1 MRTTTGDIAKRYICR
16 ALPTVGVA
24 VLLIAGAAPAVA
36 VPGTPP
42 TAIAAVFADSTT
54 DPGAGDGDG
63 HELMPGMDMP
73 ASEMPSE
80 DAPTPAPPAHDMEGM
95 DMPADEMTSEGDG
108 HAGPVSR
115 PRGAVLGTFA
125 GINGAVL
132 ISAAVLRRKTKNT
145 HHPKRS
151 TRVTTPATA

>member
-1 MRTTTGDIAKRYICR
+1 MRTTTGDIAKRYLHR

-36 VPGTPP
+36 VPGTPS
-42 TAIAAVFADSTT
+42 TAAAVLTDSTT
-54 DPGAGDGDG
+54 DPDDSQ
-63 HELMPGMDMP
+63 ESMPGMDMP
-73 ASEMPSE
+73 ASDMPSE
-80 DAPTPAPPAHDMEGM
+80 AAPTPAPPAHDMEGM
-95 DMPADEMTSEGDG
+95 DMPADEMTSDGDG

-145 HHPKRS
+145 HHPKRG
-151 TRVTTPATA
+151 TRVTMPATA

>member
-1 MRTTTGDIAKRYICR
+1 MRTTTDDIVKRYLHR

-36 VPGTPP
+36 VSAPP
-42 TAIAAVFADSTT
+42 SSAAAAVFADSTT
-54 DPGAGDGDG
+54 DPGDG
-63 HELMPGMDMP
+63 HEAMPGMDMP
-73 ASEMPSE
+73 AEDMPAGEETSH
-80 DAPTPAPPAHDMEGM
+80 DDPAENMPGM
-95 DMPADEMTSEGDG
+95 DMPADEMTSDGDE
-108 HAGPVSR
+108 HAGTVSR

-125 GINGAVL
+125 GLNAAVL

>member
-1 MRTTTGDIAKRYICR
+1 MRTTTDDIVMRYLHR

-36 VPGTPP
+36 VPSTPP
-42 TAIAAVFADSTT
+42 TAIVADSTT
-54 DPGAGDGDG
+54 DPGDGAGAGA
-63 HELMPGMDMP
+63 ESMPGMDMP
-73 ASEMPSE
+73 AQDMPAGVETSPGE
-80 DAPTPAPPAHDMEGM
+80 PAENMPGM
-95 DMPADEMTSEGDG
+95 DMPADEMTTDG
-108 HAGPVSR
+108 AEHAGTVSR
-115 PRGAVLGTFA
+115 PRGAVLGVFA